1 MGTLVV
7 VPPITND
14 SGGGG
19 TGGGGTGGG
28 GGGTGGGG
36 STGAVPTD
44 SAKVVTT
51 IKENTDGTKS
61 SMTEVATAFIS
72 KTINDPEF
80 KKNPVII
87 IKADE
92 KTPTQ
97 SSQFQMDLSL
107 LTSIN
112 NNSKDAVL
120 ILESSSGKIQLL

>member
-14 SGGGG
+14 SGGNG
-19 TGGGGTGGG
+19 TGGGGTGGGGAGGGGAGGGGTG

-36 STGAVPTD
+36 STGAVPND

-92 KTPTQ
+92 KRQ
-97 SSQFQMDLSL
+97 L
-107 LTSIN
+107 
-112 NNSKDAVL
+112 KAVNFR
-120 ILESSSGKIQLL
+120 